1 MEYKKSKVLKTI
13 RTQCEGG
20 AKLAKSRSEAGI
32 SRTTLFYWCQRPLI
46 KRYILECEKR
56 SDERRDDGVEDGLMK
71 KLINGNASGKEY
83 EFYLTNRRPNKWK
96 QEKSII
102 TVNNTTQVNQVL
114 KARDEILEGMSDE
127 QRKQVISRIREALN
141 KPSDN

>member
-1 MEYKKSKVLKTI
+1 MKYKKSVILKAI
-13 RTQCEGG
+13 RRQCEGG
-20 AKLAKSRSEAGI
+20 AKLTKAREAI
-32 SRTTLFYWCQRPLI
+32 SRTTLYLWCQRPLI
-46 KRYILECEKR
+46 KKYILECERR

-96 QEKSII
+96 QDKNII
-102 TVNNTTQVNQVL
+102 TVNNTTQVNQIL
-114 KARDEILEGMSDE
+114 KARDEIVEGMSNE
-127 QRKQVISRIREALN
+127 QRQQVISRIREVLG